1 MYRLVSLSV
10 MLTLIVVLGITFF
23 KVVAPYI
30 LPLFV
35 AGVFAI
41 LAQPLF
47 RYFTM
52 RTGGRVRLASALTT
66 GTIVSAIL
74 IPMVLVTSLASTQL
88 YVFAGSLTS
97 PDGWD
102 RVFGSVREGT
112 THHTDSLAKW
122 AADLLNTLRRPPELR
137 LRLESDTPP
146 AQEEKT
152 EPAPDTTT
160 DTDAVAPVVPSPETN
175 AVATPAE
182 GRTKS
187 AEAAAV
193 PAGADA
199 TAPGTAT
206 ADDQLADVS
215 AATPAAAA
223 PVDEQALEAEFEKD
237 DLKPLLQSEH
247 DVTPEQ
253 IKTYVRMKVRDLLID
268 LGDRSMGIVTGVFF
282 SIVSGIVGLLIF
294 TVALY
299 YFFAD
304 GAALIAATESLIPV
318 HVDYQREL
326 LDQFARVVRS
336 VVSATFLAGLGQA
349 VATVVALG
357 LCGFNHLTTLFV
369 LCFLTAMIPMLGT
382 WLVWG
387 PCAILLATSGHWGV
401 ATLLTLYGVLVVGL
415 LDNVIRTYVLNTDI
429 KLHPLLALISVLG
442 GLQVMGLWG
451 MFIGPIIASCL
462 HALVK
467 IFNHELVALSRSRF
481 AEQALEVATAGAAAA
496 QHAASAAESSLESAV
511 ASAAAIP
518 TASTPHA
525 SSSSLP
531 AVQTPSPGRGGQNS
545 NQKKSRRRK

>member
-47 RYFTM
+47 RYCIQ
-52 RTGGRVRLASALTT
+52 RTGGRVRLASGLAT
-66 GTIVSAIL
+66 GAIVSAIL
-74 IPMVLVTSLASTQL
+74 IPTVLATVLASTQL
-88 YVFAGSLTS
+88 YVFAGGLTGPES
-97 PDGWD
+97 WD

-112 THHTDSLAKW
+112 TQHTDSLAKW
-122 AADLLNTLRRPPELR
+122 AADLLNALRRPPDLKLR
-137 LRLESDTPP
+137 IEPEEPVEEES
-146 AQEEKT
+146 T
-152 EPAPDTTT
+152 EPAA
-160 DTDAVAPVVPSPETN
+160 DAVTDPAREPASL
-175 AVATPAE
+175 ATEEPATE
-182 GRTKS
+182 
-187 AEAAAV
+187 
-193 PAGADA
+193 
-199 TAPGTAT
+199 
-206 ADDQLADVS
+206 
-215 AATPAAAA
+215 TPAAIPSISAEPPATSPPGTPAA
-223 PVDEQALEAEFEKD
+223 PESTESFAPVAEPVEPLPAPIDEQTLEAEIEKD
-237 DLKPLLQSEH
+237 DLKPLLQS
-247 DVTPEQ
+247 DQDITPEQ
-253 IKTYVRMKVRDLLID
+253 IKTYVRMKLRDLLID

-282 SIVSGIVGLLIF
+282 SIVSGVIGLLIF

-304 GAALIAATESLIPV
+304 GTALITATQSLIPV

-349 VATVVALG
+349 VATVAALG
-357 LCGFNHLTTLFV
+357 LCGFNHLITLFV

-387 PCAILLATSGHWGV
+387 PCAVLLAMSGHWII
-401 ATLLTLYGVLVVGL
+401 ATGLTFYGILVVGL
-415 LDNVIRTYVLNTDI
+415 LDNVIRTYVLNTDT

-481 AEQALEVATAGAAAA
+481 AEQALGVATAGPATVQPAVG
-496 QHAASAAESSLESAV
+496 AAEPRVEPPLTDPGA
-511 ASAAAIP
+511 
-518 TASTPHA
+518 
-525 SSSSLP
+525 SLP
-531 AVQTPSPGRGGQNS
+531 RAPSANLPAAPPSQPAPTPAGDANR
-545 NQKKSRRRK
+545 KKSRRRR